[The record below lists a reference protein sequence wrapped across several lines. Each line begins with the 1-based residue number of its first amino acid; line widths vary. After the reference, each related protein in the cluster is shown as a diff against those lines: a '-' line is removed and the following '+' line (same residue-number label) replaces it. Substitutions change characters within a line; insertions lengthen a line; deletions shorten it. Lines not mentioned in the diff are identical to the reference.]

1 MGNYMEKAFPVR
13 ACYTLSEPV
22 NNRILMLGLDA
33 AGKTSLLQR
42 ALAKENVEP
51 EFDVNP
57 TVGFN
62 VEMCQFDRIKRATYA
77 LWDVGGQDKIRSLWR
92 HYYAGASGLIFVIDS
107 TDVDRIEEASEA
119 LNSIL
124 GDQDMKSTPV
134 LIFANKQD
142 SENAMT
148 VEEITKKIGIKDI
161 PQERRK
167 WRIQPCSAWTGDGVM
182 EGLEN
187 FHKVLDAKHHMERKT
202 TSKMTRN
209 NLRRSLRIK
218 PRN

>member
-22 NNRILMLGLDA
+22 NNRILILGLDA

-51 EFDVNP
+51 DFDVNP

-62 VEMCQFDRIKRATYA
+62 VEMCQFDKNKRATYA
-77 LWDVGGQDKIRSLWR
+77 LWDVGGQEKIRSLWR

-107 TDVDRIEEASEA
+107 TDVDRLEEASEA

-124 GDQDMKSTPV
+124 SDQDMKSTPV

-142 SENAMT
+142 SENAT
-148 VEEITKKIGIKDI
+148 PIEEITKTIGFKGLS
-161 PQERRK
+161 QERRK
-167 WRIQPCSAWTGDGVM
+167 WLIQPCSAWTGDGVI
-182 EGLEN
+182 EGLEG
-187 FHKVLDAKHHMERKT
+187 FHKILEAKQQWEKKH
-202 TSKMTRN
+202 TSKMTKN

>member
-1 MGNYMEKAFPVR
+1 MEKAFPVR

-22 NNRILMLGLDA
+22 NNRILILGLDA

-51 EFDVNP
+51 NFDVNP

-62 VEMCQFDRIKRATYA
+62 VEMCQFDRSKRATYA
-77 LWDVGGQDKIRSLWR
+77 LWDVGGQEKIRSLWR

-107 TDVDRIEEASEA
+107 TDVDRLEEAGDA

-124 GDQDMKSTPV
+124 TDQDMKTTPV

-142 SENAMT
+142 AENAAT
-148 VEEITKKIGIKDI
+148 VEEITKEIGFKGVS
-161 PQERRK
+161 QERRK
-167 WRIQPCSAWTGDGVM
+167 WRIQPCSAWTGDGVI
-182 EGLEN
+182 EGFES
-187 FHKVLDAKHHMERKT
+187 FHKILEAKHQMDKKT
-202 TSKMTRN
+202 TTKLSKN
-209 NLRRSLRIK
+209 NLRKSLRIK